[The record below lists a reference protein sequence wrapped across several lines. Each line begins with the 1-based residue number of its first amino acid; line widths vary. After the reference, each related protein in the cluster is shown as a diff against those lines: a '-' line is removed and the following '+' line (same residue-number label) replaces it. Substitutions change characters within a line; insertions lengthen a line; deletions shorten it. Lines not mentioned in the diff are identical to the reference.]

1 MIHLLSVV
9 AIIVTHEIY
18 KKDIAGDH
26 VSEMDGMLALSG
38 ATKDLS
44 AVTIGHYSLGPKGY
58 VADWR
63 DNLFVHEY
71 GHYIQSQRFGPS
83 FLLAIGM
90 QSLLSTVGTSHSS
103 GIDHKERWFEVDA
116 SYLGAKHFDK
126 KYGSGA
132 NGYKPGSEN
141 FFDINSFQNAGQSP
155 YRNPRIGLYIQ
166 DKSFYINNSKVVF
179 WDFIL

>member
-1 MIHLLSVV
+1 MV

-18 KKDIAGDH
+18 KKDTVDEVH

-38 ATKDLS
+38 VTGGTS

-63 DNLFVHEY
+63 DHLFVHEY
-71 GHYIQSQRFGPS
+71 GHYIQSQRFGLS
-83 FLLAIGM
+83 FLPVIGIP
-90 QSLLSTVGTSHSS
+90 SLLSAWKTSGWENMEHRQ
-103 GIDHKERWFEVDA
+103 RWFEVDA

-141 FFDINSFQNAGQSP
+141 FFDINSFQKGGSSP
-155 YRNPRIGLYIQ
+155 YINPRYGTIEQ
-166 DKSFYINNSKVVF
+166 DKGHYINNSKLVF